1 MWLPIIFL
9 LDRAGLEQEFMFHA
23 GSPKGTAGNLA
34 SWKAW
39 CVCGVCVRTRVCL
52 VQVVAAVS
60 HDEPDR
66 SFANPAV

>member
-39 CVCGVCVRTRVCL
+39 CVRTCVCL

-66 SFANPAV
+66 SFANAAV